1 MFYFLCLETALWHFR
16 IIKNLYIVQRLF
28 TKNKLNSIQTLMK
41 PYMYKK
47 KKFTVCDLK
56 SSLCCD
62 GVASPSWLCNFIYFM
77 VHAQK
82 FAKLLNFSPI
92 WPLLQVVDLPKH
104 AFLSIVYYYVH
115 SNLDIVNKSVI
126 PFLFT
131 ISNNLLYQ
139 M

>member
-47 KKFTVCDLK
+47 KKIHCLWFKILTVLWWCRVTIMTLQFHIFYGACSK
-56 SSLCCD
+56 ICEI
-62 GVASPSWLCNFIYFM
+62 A
-77 VHAQK
+77 
-82 FAKLLNFSPI
+82 NFSLI
-92 WPLLQVVDLPKH
+92 WPLLQVVSMP
-104 AFLSIVYYYVH
+104 FLVYYYVH

-131 ISNNLLYQ
+131 ILNNSL
-139 M
+139 